1 MKQSRGR
8 ARFGILVPFTNT
20 NLEPDMGL
28 LRPEG
33 VSMHF
38 TRMGGY
44 IQDKVPDAEQMH
56 GLGAADLDEPLH
68 LLQGACPDVILYGC
82 KIGRAHV

>member
-44 IQDKVPDAEQMH
+44 IQDKVPDA
-56 GLGAADLDEPLH
+56 
-68 LLQGACPDVILYGC
+68 
-82 KIGRAHV
+82 